1 VPITAML
8 FGDELQTQLNHISA
22 SNKISSTA
30 NNSMFSNKRQYA
42 NLKNRLSS
50 GGLFLGKMPPGNQSQ
65 TYRKPAQY
73 NSCKKQPTDQTN
85 DRK

>member
-1 VPITAML
+1 M
-8 FGDELQTQLNHISA
+8 Q
-22 SNKISSTA
+22 
-30 NNSMFSNKRQYA
+30 

-50 GGLFLGKMPPGNQSQ
+50 GGLFLGKMPPGNQLQ

-73 NSCKKQPTDQTN
+73 NSCKKQATDQTN